1 MEKRGQVAIFVVIG
15 IVLLVIIL
23 IVLAVKEFIIK
34 SDIETQLAK
43 HKNVPLE
50 VLPIVESVDSCLKS
64 ISEEA
69 INLIG
74 LQGGYINLPQET
86 IPTSPYS
93 PLSRNLEILPNLETA
108 LWFRE
113 KPNGEQVLEMPSI
126 ESMQSEIVNYIDKN
140 SDRCLNN
147 LTYFVDQQYSI
158 SQTASSISLVE
169 IYNENILIRLTV
181 TLEITYKRAN
191 FPVDPFFAEI
201 ESNLGKLYN
210 TANEIATQEIET
222 YFLENMTIDMLVAY
236 DSIVPYSGT
245 KFECKQDAWSKTEVI
260 KSFKEILIEN
270 TAAITIKNTK
280 ITPLDDYFSIDAL
293 ESSQKDISVNFKYS
307 SNWPTLVEIS
317 PSEGDILK
325 SDTTY
330 QNSIA
335 SQILSSFVCI
345 NNHHFIYDIKYPV
358 LITLQ
363 DENNQIFQFA
373 FEVILDNNQP
383 RKNQIISEEIPQESE
398 EICKY
403 AGVPLTILT
412 YSLNK
417 YSELETLT
425 GVDLSFKCSTS
436 ACKLGSSELDNF
448 GDSSTTIQVPQC
460 FNAIIEGNKAGYFRG
475 KSIVSTNE
483 ENPQV
488 TITLEPILEKTINL
502 FIIEKDTGEK
512 RDPFSSE
519 QITFYFTHQTEPYTY
534 VYNYPDPTIKLI
546 PGDYEI
552 SAFITGNSTWPIKFE
567 KQIIENCVAL
577 REPGILG
584 FFATEE
590 KCFKQEIPEMELD
603 FALKG
608 GERFNYTFERYDLG
622 NSQSINLY
630 VLAQQLPSTID
641 QLTQISLNL
650 DTNHEHP
657 NFRYPE
663 YE

>member
-1 MEKRGQVAIFVVIG
+1 MTVFVVIG
-15 IVLLVIIL
+15 IVLLIVIL
-23 IVLAVKEFIIK
+23 IVLAVKEFVLK
-34 SDIETQLAK
+34 SDIENQLSK
-43 HKNVPLE
+43 HKDVPLE
-50 VLPIVESVDSCLKS
+50 VLPIVESVDSCLQGL
-64 ISEEA
+64 SEEA
-69 INLIG
+69 INIIG
-74 LQGGYINLPQET
+74 LQGGYITLPQET

-113 KPNGEQVLEMPSI
+113 RSNGEQILEIPTK
-126 ESMQSEIVNYIDKN
+126 ESMQAEIANYINEN
-140 SDRCLNN
+140 SIKCLNN
-147 LTYFVDQQYSI
+147 LTYFVDQEYSI

-169 IYNENILIRLTV
+169 IYDENVLIRLSV
-181 TLEITYKRAN
+181 PLEVTYKGAI
-191 FPVDPFFAEI
+191 FPVDTFFAEI
-201 ESNLGKLYN
+201 HSNLGKLYN
-210 TANEIATQEIET
+210 TANEIANHEVNY
-222 YFLENMTIDMLVAY
+222 YFLENMTLDMLIAY

-245 KFECKQDAWSKTEVI
+245 KFECKQDTWSKTEVI
-260 KSFKEILIEN
+260 KSFKEILTEN
-270 TAAITIKNTK
+270 TAAITIENTK
-280 ITPLDDYFSIDAL
+280 TTPMDDYFSIDAL
-293 ESSQKDISVNFKYS
+293 EDSQKDISVNFKYS
-307 SNWPTLVEIS
+307 SNWPTTVEIS

-325 SDTTY
+325 SDSTY

-345 NNHHFIYDIKYPV
+345 NNHHFVYDIKYPV

-383 RKNQIISEEIPQESE
+383 RKSTTILEDIPQASD

-417 YSELETLT
+417 FGELEPLT
-425 GVDLSFKCSTS
+425 GVDVSFKCSTS
-436 ACKLGSSELDNF
+436 TCKLGASNLDNF
-448 GDSSTTIQVPQC
+448 GDASSIVQVPQC
-460 FNAIIEGNKAGYFRG
+460 FNAIIEGNKEGYFRG
-475 KSIVSTNE
+475 KAIVSTNE
-483 ENPQV
+483 NNPQ
-488 TITLEPILEKTINL
+488 TTLALEPIQEKLVKLLVID
-502 FIIEKDTGEK
+502 KDTGVK

-546 PGDYEI
+546 PGEYEI

-567 KQIIENCVAL
+567 KQTIENCVDL

-584 FFATEE
+584 LFATEE

-622 NSQSINLY
+622 NSQLIGLY
-630 VLAQQLPSTID
+630 ILAQPLPSNAD
-641 QLTQISLNL
+641 QLAQISLAL